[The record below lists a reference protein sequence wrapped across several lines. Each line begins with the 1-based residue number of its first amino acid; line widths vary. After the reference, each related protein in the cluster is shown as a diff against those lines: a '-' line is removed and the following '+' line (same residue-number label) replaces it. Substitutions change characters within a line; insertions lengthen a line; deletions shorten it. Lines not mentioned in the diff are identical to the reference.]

1 MAKKSTRMNTAQ
13 AAARRRKARLKKRE
27 AFVRRNPFANDEAE
41 LETAFRKGQPN
52 ADWTLAQAESSPYE
66 GLPQLG
72 EDEHRAPLYTGIPD
86 ADLTVRLWEEA
97 HGESPEGQAYLT
109 LATLRDQDPEAFAQG
124 VCAGLARG
132 SAAAICHYDMTRCSS
147 PAAMTPGVR
156 AMDEAFQKSP
166 AFAEHGCGTE
176 VETCSFLLSRDEM
189 RLQSL
194 SGASRPDSD
203 RRITARSLG
212 LTALKLACQL
222 DFPPAFAAFAWNWTT
237 FQSVMKLREDQK
249 TLASEQLPWLLRGS
263 NLDIEACTLLL
274 GLELRKQRFI
284 PVSAEEEEALLKKL
298 LAIASQGNWLALHE
312 LLLILM
318 QRPGFLNLPLTGEA
332 LGLLTDCAEREPS
345 SAAGAFLLWSR
356 YFGSF
361 APAAPEQALAEAH
374 HILKAASARQ
384 ASQKSSAQNGLPLLR
399 CLLALHAILQGNRQ
413 QGLQELRRLEK
424 DNLEPVAARLLA
436 ALPHADLN
444 GTETLSA
451 LKGAFGGQAD
461 SAASRESFLAD
472 LFQDSRARQEDSLEE
487 PDDERLHRSL
497 ALSSLCPRLLA
508 DYLWQGLVCTKDTN
522 GQDDWFRAMAT
533 YLPPI
538 GGQSPFLEGLLY
550 LHGYEGEPSLHMALR
565 SLSMAAAQ
573 HFVPALDLLADI
585 TGRGLR
591 GCTPGV
597 CEALDDED
605 WVEEGCRHLAPRAL
619 AVYGLLHGHKDPEA
633 TLPLP
638 GRSGSFTLREL
649 LEWCGRQ
656 DADCLCQACHAL
668 FLLEERMKE
677 GIALEQEPEGEEKA
691 RQDEDLTRRTGEAG
705 RRLFAALALA
715 QIMADA
721 GTFLHAGQELLRLNE
736 EDRASAA
743 KDPWVLQHAAS
754 ICLDRLRESERTT
767 EAESAAL
774 PATEDDCFLVAV
786 FCLDRAAFFGE
797 PKAQTI
803 LKSLDKKAVTL
814 ALQDV
819 RALNLTA
826 PLKNL
831 VCLTNCV
838 LV

>member
-1 MAKKSTRMNTAQ
+1 
-13 AAARRRKARLKKRE
+13 
-27 AFVRRNPFANDEAE
+27 
-41 LETAFRKGQPN
+41 
-52 ADWTLAQAESSPYE
+52 
-66 GLPQLG
+66 
-72 EDEHRAPLYTGIPD
+72 
-86 ADLTVRLWEEA
+86 
-97 HGESPEGQAYLT
+97 
-109 LATLRDQDPEAFAQG
+109 
-124 VCAGLARG
+124 
-132 SAAAICHYDMTRCSS
+132 
-147 PAAMTPGVR
+147 
-156 AMDEAFQKSP
+156 
-166 AFAEHGCGTE
+166 
-176 VETCSFLLSRDEM
+176 
-189 RLQSL
+189 
-194 SGASRPDSD
+194 
-203 RRITARSLG
+203 
-212 LTALKLACQL
+212 
-222 DFPPAFAAFAWNWTT
+222 
-237 FQSVMKLREDQK
+237 MKLREDQK
-249 TLASEQLPWLLRGS
+249 TLTSEQLCWLLRGS

-318 QRPGFLNLPLTGEA
+318 QRPGFASHPLTDEA
-332 LGLLTDCAEREPS
+332 TGLLTRFAEREPS

-356 YFGSF
+356 YFGYF
-361 APAAPEQALAEAH
+361 APPTPEQALDTAQR
-374 HILKAASARQ
+374 LVKAADSPMTFFSKTAARD
-384 ASQKSSAQNGLPLLR
+384 GLPLLR
-399 CLLALHAILQGNRQ
+399 CLLALHKLMHGNKRQ
-413 QGLQELRRLEK
+413 ALQELRRLEK

-472 LFQDSRARQEDSLEE
+472 LFQDSCATREDSLEE
-487 PDDERLHRSL
+487 PDEERLHRSL

-508 DYLWQGLVCTKDTN
+508 DYLWQGLVCTKDIA

-538 GGQSPFLEGLLY
+538 GGQSYYMEAFQLLY
-550 LHGYEGEPSLHMALR
+550 GIEGISKNPRLALTTLTR
-565 SLSMAAAQ
+565 AAAQ
-573 HFVPALDLLADI
+573 HYVPALDLLADI
-585 TGRGLR
+585 TGRGLW
-591 GCTPGV
+591 GCKPGV
-597 CEALDDED
+597 CEDLGDTD

-668 FLLEERMKE
+668 FLLEERMKK
-677 GIALEQEPEGEEKA
+677 GIALEQEPDGEEKA
-691 RQDEDLTRRTGEAG
+691 RQDEDLTRRTREAG
-705 RRLFAALALA
+705 RRLFDALRLA
-715 QIMADA
+715 QAMADA
-721 GTFLHAGQELLRLNE
+721 GTFLHVARELLRLNE
-736 EDRASAA
+736 EDRGAPGAADRRMVLYHASFTCMDLLQGAERVGEESNVVMA
-743 KDPWVLQHAAS
+743 KTA
-754 ICLDRLRESERTT
+754 
-767 EAESAAL
+767 
-774 PATEDDCFLVAV
+774 DDCFLLAV
-786 FCLDRAAFFGE
+786 FCLKQAELLGE
-797 PKAQTI
+797 PGAQTI

-819 RALNLTA
+819 RAMKLTV

>member
-27 AFVRRNPFANDEAE
+27 AFVSQHLLAHS
-41 LETAFRKGQPN
+41 ETEPGTDFRKGQPS
-52 ADWTLAQAESSPYE
+52 ADWTLAQAKTAPYADI
-66 GLPQLG
+66 PQLN
-72 EDEHRAPLYTGIPD
+72 ENQHRAPLYTGIPD
-86 ADLTVRLWEEA
+86 ADLTVRLWEEE
-97 HGESPEGQAYLT
+97 HGESPEGQAYLK
-109 LATLRDQDPEAFAQG
+109 LATLRDPDPEAFAQG

-132 SAAAICHYDMTRCSS
+132 SAAALCHYGMKRCSS
-147 PAAMTPGVR
+147 PESRTHAER
-156 AMDEAFQKSP
+156 ALDEAFLKSP
-166 AFAEHGCGTE
+166 AFADHGCETE
-176 VETCSFLLSRDEM
+176 IESMAFILHRDEM
-189 RLQSL
+189 RLQSM

-203 RRITARSLG
+203 HRIRARSLG
-212 LTALKLACQL
+212 LAALKVACQL
-222 DFPPAFAAFAWNWTT
+222 DFPAAFAAFAQNWTS
-237 FQSVMKLREDQK
+237 FQNMLKLREDKK
-249 TLASEQLPWLLRGS
+249 TLSSEQLLWLLRGS

-312 LLLILM
+312 LLLFLM

-356 YFGSF
+356 YFGYF
-361 APAAPEQALAEAH
+361 APPTPEQALDTAQR
-374 HILKAASARQ
+374 LVKAADSPMTFFSKTAARD
-384 ASQKSSAQNGLPLLR
+384 GLPLLR
-399 CLLALHAILQGNRQ
+399 CLLALHKLMHGNKRQ
-413 QGLQELRRLEK
+413 ALQELRRLEK

-591 GCTPGV
+591 GCTPEE
-597 CEALDDED
+597 CEVLDDED

-649 LEWCGRQ
+649 LEWCGR
-656 DADCLCQACHAL
+656 
-668 FLLEERMKE
+668 
-677 GIALEQEPEGEEKA
+677 
-691 RQDEDLTRRTGEAG
+691 
-705 RRLFAALALA
+705 
-715 QIMADA
+715 
-721 GTFLHAGQELLRLNE
+721 
-736 EDRASAA
+736 
-743 KDPWVLQHAAS
+743 
-754 ICLDRLRESERTT
+754 
-767 EAESAAL
+767 
-774 PATEDDCFLVAV
+774 
-786 FCLDRAAFFGE
+786 
-797 PKAQTI
+797 
-803 LKSLDKKAVTL
+803 
-814 ALQDV
+814 
-819 RALNLTA
+819 
-826 PLKNL
+826 
-831 VCLTNCV
+831 
-838 LV
+838 

>member
-1 MAKKSTRMNTAQ
+1 
-13 AAARRRKARLKKRE
+13 
-27 AFVRRNPFANDEAE
+27 
-41 LETAFRKGQPN
+41 
-52 ADWTLAQAESSPYE
+52 
-66 GLPQLG
+66 
-72 EDEHRAPLYTGIPD
+72 
-86 ADLTVRLWEEA
+86 
-97 HGESPEGQAYLT
+97 
-109 LATLRDQDPEAFAQG
+109 
-124 VCAGLARG
+124 
-132 SAAAICHYDMTRCSS
+132 
-147 PAAMTPGVR
+147 
-156 AMDEAFQKSP
+156 
-166 AFAEHGCGTE
+166 
-176 VETCSFLLSRDEM
+176 
-189 RLQSL
+189 
-194 SGASRPDSD
+194 
-203 RRITARSLG
+203 
-212 LTALKLACQL
+212 
-222 DFPPAFAAFAWNWTT
+222 
-237 FQSVMKLREDQK
+237 
-249 TLASEQLPWLLRGS
+249 
-263 NLDIEACTLLL
+263 
-274 GLELRKQRFI
+274 
-284 PVSAEEEEALLKKL
+284 
-298 LAIASQGNWLALHE
+298 
-312 LLLILM
+312 
-318 QRPGFLNLPLTGEA
+318 
-332 LGLLTDCAEREPS
+332 
-345 SAAGAFLLWSR
+345 
-356 YFGSF
+356 
-361 APAAPEQALAEAH
+361 
-374 HILKAASARQ
+374 
-384 ASQKSSAQNGLPLLR
+384 
-399 CLLALHAILQGNRQ
+399 
-413 QGLQELRRLEK
+413 
-424 DNLEPVAARLLA
+424 
-436 ALPHADLN
+436 
-444 GTETLSA
+444 
-451 LKGAFGGQAD
+451 
-461 SAASRESFLAD
+461 
-472 LFQDSRARQEDSLEE
+472 
-487 PDDERLHRSL
+487 
-497 ALSSLCPRLLA
+497 
-508 DYLWQGLVCTKDTN
+508 
-522 GQDDWFRAMAT
+522 
-533 YLPPI
+533 
-538 GGQSPFLEGLLY
+538 
-550 LHGYEGEPSLHMALR
+550 
-565 SLSMAAAQ
+565 MAAAQ

-591 GCTPGV
+591 GCTPEE